1 MRTLAASGSAS
12 WIFTVVGVL
21 IVIGLLT
28 LLWTSRRRL
37 ARRPNPP
44 QSPQPRQDSWQD
56 PDEPRRDDH

>member
-1 MRTLAASGSAS
+1 MNTLAIEGSAS
-12 WIFTVVGVL
+12 WIFTIVGVL

-44 QSPQPRQDSWQD
+44 QAPQPRQDSWED
-56 PDEPRRDDH
+56 PDGPKP